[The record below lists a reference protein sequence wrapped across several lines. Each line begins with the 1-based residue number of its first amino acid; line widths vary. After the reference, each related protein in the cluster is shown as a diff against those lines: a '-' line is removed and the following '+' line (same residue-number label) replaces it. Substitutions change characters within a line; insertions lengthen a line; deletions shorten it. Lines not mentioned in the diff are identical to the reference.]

1 MEEIAT
7 TQEMVDVQETAT
19 IWEIVDIE
27 EMATVRE
34 IVNIEEM
41 ATMRE
46 MVDVQKMTS
55 ANFHLHLHQDDLRQW
70 GCNSF
75 DGGDIGYRK

>member
-1 MEEIAT
+1 MVVVEEIAT

-27 EMATVRE
+27 EMATV
-34 IVNIEEM
+34 
-41 ATMRE
+41 RE

-75 DGGDIGYRK
+75 DGGDIGYRN

>member
-1 MEEIAT
+1 
-7 TQEMVDVQETAT
+7 
-19 IWEIVDIE
+19 
-27 EMATVRE
+27 MATVRE

-55 ANFHLHLHQDDLRQW
+55 ANFHLIFIRMI
-70 GCNSF
+70 F
-75 DGGDIGYRK
+75 DSGAVIVLMGETLGAGIRGIC

>member
-1 MEEIAT
+1 
-7 TQEMVDVQETAT
+7 
-19 IWEIVDIE
+19 
-27 EMATVRE
+27 MATVRE